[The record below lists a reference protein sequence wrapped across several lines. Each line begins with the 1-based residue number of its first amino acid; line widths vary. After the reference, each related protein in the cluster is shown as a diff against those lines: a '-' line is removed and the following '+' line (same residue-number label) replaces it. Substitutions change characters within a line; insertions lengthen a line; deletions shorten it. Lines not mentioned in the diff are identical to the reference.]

1 MTTFDAVVVGS
12 GAGGAP
18 LACRLCEAGWKVLLL
33 ERGRAYVRSD
43 FDRDEIEWSR
53 RDRFL
58 PSTRTDPHT
67 RRNDEGKRAVVTRD
81 GWISTVLGGGTV
93 HMSGFFPRAHAED
106 ARQATRL
113 DAAGE
118 RAHEALDW
126 AVPFSELAPFYDA
139 AERELGVS
147 GAKGSGLPPL
157 AVHPIA
163 QVVDAAAA
171 ALKLPTMP
179 TPRGIL
185 SVARPEEER
194 LPCAYRQMCG
204 SYGCPNDAKSSMP
217 ATYIRRAAKT
227 GRLTVWTEAVA
238 TRVLLDESKK
248 KATGVQVRRIDT
260 GVDEM
265 VTAGV
270 VVVAGGAIESARL
283 LLLSDKALDP
293 HAQIGKHLWFS
304 LFVELSGFFSREKH
318 GAIAELMTGS
328 PFINR
333 SIRVD
338 GVLSKEEQAAAKV
351 DRGGMLHAGFT
362 HDNPIHR
369 AERVATETLSD
380 GKLLWGRAFKQE
392 LRRQFREGRQ
402 IILEGFGELTPH
414 LGSRIDLDPD
424 VRDRFGLPVARITQW
439 HHPRDR
445 RVAAQIAKDGQ
456 ALLSAMGAEDIR
468 VLRSLGTTTPLQGG
482 TCRFGL
488 DPRTSVTT
496 PAGHLHAVD
505 NVYVTDGGSL
515 PSSLTV
521 PPTLT
526 IIANSLRIAAGI
538 IATQRSP

>member
-12 GAGGAP
+12 GAGGSP
-18 LACRLCEAGWKVLLL
+18 IACRLCEAGWKVLLI
-33 ERGRAYVRSD
+33 ERGRAYVRGD

-58 PSTRTDPHT
+58 PSPRTDPHT

-93 HMSGFFPRAHAED
+93 HMSGYFPRAHPED

-113 DAAGE
+113 NAAGE
-118 RAHEALDW
+118 RAHDALDW
-126 AVPFSELAPFYDA
+126 AIPFSDLTRFYDA

-157 AVHPIA
+157 AVHPLA
-163 QVVDAAAA
+163 TSVDVAAAS
-171 ALKLPTMP
+171 LKLPTTP

-185 SVARPEEER
+185 SAARPDEDR
-194 LPCAYRQMCG
+194 LPCAYRQLCG

-217 ATYIRRAAKT
+217 ATYLRRAAQT
-227 GRLTVWTEAVA
+227 GQLTVWTETVA
-238 TRVLLDESKK
+238 TRVLLDARKK
-248 KATGVQVRRIDT
+248 VATGVAVRRGD
-260 GVDEM
+260 VAAEE
-265 VTAGV
+265 VVSAGV

-283 LLLSDKALDP
+283 LKLSDPALDP
-293 HAQIGKHLWFS
+293 FDQVGKHVWFS
-304 LFVELSGFFSREKH
+304 LFVELSGFFDKTKH
-318 GAIAELMTGS
+318 AGIAELMTGS

-338 GVLSKEEQAAAKV
+338 GVLSAEEQRAAKV
-351 DRGGMLHAGFT
+351 DRGGMLFVGFV

-369 AERVATETLSD
+369 AERVATETLPD
-380 GKLLWGRAFKQE
+380 GKLLWGSAFKHE
-392 LRRQFREGRQ
+392 LHRRFREGRQ
-402 IILEGFGELTPH
+402 VILEGFGEMTPH
-414 LGSRIDLDPD
+414 PGSRIDLDPD
-424 VRDRFGLPVARITQW
+424 VRDRFGLPAARITQW

-445 RVAAQIAKDGQ
+445 RVAAQMVKDGQ
-456 ALLSAMGAEDIR
+456 ALLSAMAADDVR
-468 VLRSLGTTTPLQGG
+468 VLRPLASTMTLQGG
-482 TCRFGL
+482 TCRFGR
-488 DPRTSVTT
+488 DPHTSVTT
-496 PAGHLHAVD
+496 PAGHLHSVE

-526 IIANSLRIAAGI
+526 IIANSLRIAEGI
-538 IATQRSP
+538 TASRR